1 MKKQWKSNKKT
12 FCNHFKKLQF
22 LLQRFDNFFDD
33 SEVSDLRSPCTNI
46 TRCIK
51 QFWYYC
57 AIQPLHCIKICTQK
71 FRNSFELFNFDD
83 VDFADCTSSNAL
95 SQISN
100 IVDERLP
107 LKVYTLKSFLLRQ
120 KQTLRSIWMS

>member
-1 MKKQWKSNKKT
+1 MTQRSVTSGHLAPILLDASSNSGIIVP
-12 FCNHFKKLQF
+12 FNHYI
-22 LLQRFDNFFDD
+22 
-33 SEVSDLRSPCTNI
+33 VS
-46 TRCIK
+46 
-51 QFWYYC
+51 
-57 AIQPLHCIKICTQK
+57 K
-71 FRNSFELFNFDD
+71 FVLRNSFEVFNFDD
-83 VDFADCTSSNAL
+83 VDFTDCTSSNAL